1 MLKHTALVFLLFG
14 LALSQTYPIEVH
26 LDEVRGVKCKGA
38 PKDFACAV
46 FFDLDPPL
54 YQGIGIANMGSANSN
69 SVQTASVP
77 VIRAVSVILDGT
89 LYTAVYD
96 PPLKREEKV
105 SHLCTIAGIPAR
117 VDGEDLFIQWPDG
130 EVVKG
135 KIVRREKIKANRV
148 QPA

>member
-14 LALSQTYPIEVH
+14 LALSQTYTIEVH
-26 LDEVRGVKCKGA
+26 LDQIRGVKCKGA
-38 PKDFACAV
+38 PKDFACAIV
-46 FFDLDPPL
+46 FELDPPL
-54 YQGIGIANMGSANSN
+54 YEGIGIANVASANGN
-69 SVQTASVP
+69 SVQTAPVP

-96 PPLKREEKV
+96 PPVTRDDKI
-105 SHLCTIAGIPAR
+105 SHLCAIAGIPAR

-135 KIVRREKIKANRV
+135 KIVRREKIKPNRV

>member
-14 LALSQTYPIEVH
+14 LALSQTYPVEVH
-26 LDEVRGVKCKGA
+26 LDEIRGVKCKDA

-46 FFDLDPPL
+46 FFHLDPPL
-54 YQGIGIANMGSANSN
+54 YEGIGIANVVSVNSN
-69 SVQTASVP
+69 SVQTPVP

-96 PPLKREEKV
+96 PPVKREDKV

-135 KIVRREKIKANRV
+135 KIVRREKIKPNRV

>member
-1 MLKHTALVFLLFG
+1 MGRIAG
-14 LALSQTYPIEVH
+14 PALSRAH
-26 LDEVRGVKCKGA
+26 GA
-38 PKDFACAV
+38 RAI

-54 YQGIGIANMGSANSN
+54 YEGIGIANVASANGN
-69 SVQTASVP
+69 SVQTAPVP

-96 PPLKREEKV
+96 PPVTRDDKI
-105 SHLCTIAGIPAR
+105 SHLCAIAGIPAR

-135 KIVRREKIKANRV
+135 KIVRREKIKPNRV

>member
-1 MLKHTALVFLLFG
+1 MLKHTALVFLLLG
-14 LALSQTYPIEVH
+14 LALSQTHPIEVH
-26 LDEVRGVKCKGA
+26 LDQIRGVKCKGA
-38 PKDFACAV
+38 PKDFACAI

-54 YQGIGIANMGSANSN
+54 YEGIGIANVVSANGN
-69 SVQTASVP
+69 SVQTSLS
-77 VIRAVSVILDGT
+77 VIRAVSVILDST

-96 PPLKREEKV
+96 PPVKRDDKI

-135 KIVRREKIKANRV
+135 KIVRREKIKPNRV